1 MLFQPRREWST
12 ISGEFTNAS
21 RIYWSYILPLSA
33 VGPLATALAGLIF
46 GSRGTMFGAVSTS
59 LGGVVRY
66 SVAHYLLGLACVYAI
81 AVAVDILAPT
91 FGAQSNRVQ
100 ALKLAAYASTPA
112 WLAGALLLIPQ
123 LGLLVWLG
131 VVYMLWLVG
140 LGAPVVMKVP
150 ADAPEKAS
158 AYRAITVIVTLVLAL
173 IFEAVAEAF
182 GG

>member
-1 MLFQPRREWST
+1 MLFRPRNEWNT

-33 VGPLATALAGLIF
+33 VGPLASVVAGLIF
-46 GSRGTMFGAVSTS
+46 RTRGTMFGAVSTS
-59 LGGVVRY
+59 LGGAVQY
-66 SVAHYLLGLACVYAI
+66 GVAHYVLGLACVYVI
-81 AVAVDILAPT
+81 AVALDVLAPT

-140 LGAPVVMKVP
+140 LGAPVVMKIP
-150 ADAPEKAS
+150 ADAREKAS
-158 AYRAITVIVTLVLAL
+158 AYRAITVIVTLVLTL